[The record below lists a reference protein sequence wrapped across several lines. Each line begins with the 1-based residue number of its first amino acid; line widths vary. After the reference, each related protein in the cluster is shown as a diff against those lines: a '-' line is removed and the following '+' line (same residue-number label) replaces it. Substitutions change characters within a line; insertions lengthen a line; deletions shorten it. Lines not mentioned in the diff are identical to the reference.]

1 MKESHSR
8 RTMSLIQLRKEIVDV
23 IETHGESAPQAFR
36 VAMRRMVN
44 EVFVLLAERG
54 RAPLSTLFVFAEEL
68 SHEFADQTEIIDGEA
83 LRLHLYHVIT
93 QGLGLSIQLTSGK
106 TVMASMG
113 ARVLH

>member
-8 RTMSLIQLRKEIVDV
+8 RTMSLITLRKDIVDV
-23 IETHGESAPQAFR
+23 IDIHGELAPTAFR

-54 RAPLSTLFVFAEEL
+54 NAPLSTLFVFADEL
-68 SHEFADQTEIIDGEA
+68 SQEFAAQTESIDGEA
-83 LRLHLYHVIT
+83 LRLHLHHVIA
-93 QGLGLSIQLTSGK
+93 QGMGRTCQIARGK